1 MNRTIVVNS
10 VRFVILILLQVL
22 VLRRI
27 TFDWSSF
34 GFIHV
39 LLYPLAILALPIRT
53 PKWLVLIL
61 GVVTGLIVDMFY
73 DSPGVHASALVFTAY
88 MRTIVIKLLEPFG
101 GYNVEDSPTL
111 RTMGSGWYMTYA
123 AVMMFIHIFFY
134 FSVEAFSFVFIFE
147 IMMNTIFS
155 FVVSIL
161 IIFILQITF
170 RPKY

>member
-1 MNRTIVVNS
+1 MNKVVIINI
-10 VRFVILILLQVL
+10 VRFIVLILLQVL

-39 LLYPLAILALPIRT
+39 LIYPLAILALPLRT
-53 PKWLVLIL
+53 PKMLLL
-61 GVVTGLIVDMFY
+61 FLAFVTGLAVDIFY

-88 MRTIVIKLLEPFG
+88 ARTLVIKLLEPFG
-101 GYNVEDSPTL
+101 GYNAEDSPTL
-111 RTMGSGWYMTYA
+111 RTLGSGWFMTYSTIL
-123 AVMMFIHIFFY
+123 MFIHIFFY
-134 FSVEAFSFVFIFE
+134 FCVEAFSFVYIFE

-161 IIFILQITF
+161 IIFVLQIIF